1 MCGSLFRFVKISCR
15 KIAALEEYLTA
26 GGLCMRIITGSAK
39 GLHLKTAAGDAT
51 RPTSDRVKESLFS
64 ILNGLADFS
73 AANAVLDI
81 FAGTGAL
88 ALESLSR
95 GVSSATF
102 IDTSTNILAENI
114 RRAKFQNC
122 KILRDDFRK
131 ALKKLSSQNLQFDLI
146 FSDPPYASGFA
157 QISANLVA
165 EFNLL
170 RNSGLLVVEHGVK
183 ENLTAPESFELARKI
198 SYGHTTAIDI
208 FQPKGSEL

>member
-1 MCGSLFRFVKISCR
+1 
-15 KIAALEEYLTA
+15 
-26 GGLCMRIITGSAK
+26 MRIITGSAK

-146 FSDPPYASGFA
+146 FSDPPYASSFA
-157 QISANLVA
+157 QISANLVS
-165 EFNLL
+165 ELGLL
-170 RNSGLLVVEHGVK
+170 ADAGLLVVEHGLNDILTTPD
-183 ENLTAPESFELARKI
+183 NLEPVRKI
-198 SYGHTTAIDI
+198 TYGRTTAIDI
-208 FQPKGSEL
+208 FKPKGSKQ